1 MMTAYHTELIPR
13 SPFSFDLTCQAIAA
27 HTGGQVALDTY
38 EDGVLRRVLSQDGRA
53 LLVSARSEGSVD
65 RPRLMV
71 EVWGDAVKPDDAEW
85 ASGWVRHILATD
97 EDLAAFY
104 NAVQGDPVLGKV
116 LARLH
121 GLSPGRAATVFEALV
136 LSIIGQQIAAT
147 VARLIRTDLLQAYG
161 TLVRHD
167 GATYYGF
174 PTAET
179 LLAAGL
185 DGLRKL
191 RLSQRKA
198 EYILGICERVVA
210 GELDLEGL
218 RSLTRDDIV
227 EGLVRLRG
235 IGPWTAEWVLGRAL
249 GRLDAFPA
257 GDLALQRT
265 LSRLYSDGRSLSE
278 KETADIGRRWEGHQG
293 LVVTY
298 LFAALRLRLLDD
310 ILA

>member
-1 MMTAYHTELIPR
+1 MTAYHAELIPR
-13 SPFSFDLTCQAIAA
+13 SPFSFDLTCQAMAA
-27 HTGGQVALDTY
+27 HTGGPVALDTY
-38 EDGVLRRVLSQDGRA
+38 EGGVFRRVLSRDGRA

-71 EVWGDAVKPDDAEW
+71 EVWGDAVEPDDAKW
-85 ASGWVRHILATD
+85 ASGWIRHLLATD

-104 NAVQGDPVLGKV
+104 DAVGGDPTLGKV

-147 VARLIRTDLLQAYG
+147 VARLIRADLLQVYG
-161 TLVRHD
+161 TPVRRD

-174 PTAET
+174 PGAET
-179 LLAAGL
+179 LLAAGT

-198 EYILGICERVVA
+198 EYILGICEGV
-210 GELDLEGL
+210 GTGTLDLEGMA
-218 RSLTRDDIV
+218 SLTREEV
-227 EGLVRLRG
+227 VGRLVRVRG

-265 LSRLYSDGRSLSE
+265 LSRLYGDGRSLSE
-278 KETADIGRRWEGHQG
+278 RETADMGRRWEGYQG

-298 LFAALRLRLLDD
+298 LFAALRLRLLDE
-310 ILA
+310 IQA